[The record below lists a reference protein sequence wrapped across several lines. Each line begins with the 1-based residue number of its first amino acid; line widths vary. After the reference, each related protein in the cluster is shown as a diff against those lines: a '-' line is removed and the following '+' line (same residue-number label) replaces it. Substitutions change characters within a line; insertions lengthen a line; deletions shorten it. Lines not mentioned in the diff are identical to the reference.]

1 MKVKQP
7 SYYPSFRCSAGS
19 CRDSCCIGW
28 EISLDSE
35 TANRYRGVEG
45 PLGERLRQAMQV
57 TEENETLFQLGPGQR
72 CPFLNSDG
80 LCDLICQLG
89 EDSLGEI
96 CREHPRFH
104 QWYPGFREDGLG
116 LCCEEAARLLLSQEK
131 PLEFILTEEPDPEG
145 EGEPL
150 EFSPERARLL
160 WEARSTGLRILQNRR
175 HPVWERLAMLLRF
188 GRMLEG
194 FLPVV
199 ESEAG
204 QDCAKLYAEAER
216 LVREYAS
223 PDRQDGLL
231 EMAGQIVSDSDLQ
244 DRQRMIGRIL
254 TFFSTLEP
262 NRPVW
267 LERLEGLR
275 SKQALLAGSW
285 EEIRREGSGTVY
297 EQLAVYFFDRY
308 FLDSCWYWDDPMGAV
323 AFCAL
328 SVLLLSLLDAGTKLK
343 KGAVSLEDRIESA
356 KSYSREIEY
365 SLENREQ
372 LGEWLAENE
381 ELQPE
386 RLIRMLTAGEQGRR
400 FS

>member
-1 MKVKQP
+1 MRVKQP
-7 SYYPSFRCSAGS
+7 SYYPSFRCSAES
-19 CRDSCCIGW
+19 CQDSCCIGW

-35 TANRYRGVEG
+35 TANRYRRVEDS
-45 PLGERLRQAMQV
+45 LGERLRKAMQV
-57 TEENETLFQLGPGQR
+57 TEENETLFRLGLDQR
-72 CPFLNSDG
+72 CPFLNPDG

-89 EDSLGEI
+89 KDSLGEI

-150 EFSPERARLL
+150 GFSPERARLL
-160 WEARSTGLRILQNRR
+160 WAARTTGLRILQNRR
-175 HPVWERLAMLLRF
+175 YPVWERLAMLLSF
-188 GRMLEG
+188 GGMLEE

-204 QDCAKLYAEAER
+204 QDCAKLYTEAEG

-231 EMAGQIVSDSDLQ
+231 EMAGQIVSDSGPQ
-244 DRQRMIGRIL
+244 DRQRIIGGIL
-254 TFFSTLEP
+254 ACFSALEP
-262 NRPVW
+262 NRPGW
-267 LERLEGLR
+267 PERLEELH

-285 EEIRREGSGTVY
+285 EEIRREDSGMAY

-328 SVLLLSLLDAGTKLK
+328 SVLLLSLLDAGIKLE

-356 KSYSREIEY
+356 KNYSREVEY

-372 LGEWLAENE
+372 LGEWLVEDE

-386 RLIRMLTAGEQGRR
+386 RLIWMLTAEEQGGR